1 MYKLEIFFLIGQITL
16 VAIGPL
22 TTVATCIICDPAFG
36 SRLDSML
43 IMGGTSAA
51 EGNVTINAEFNFLFD
66 PEAAH
71 VVINRANCRL
81 RIVPWETCYRHKI
94 DWVIYSKLNS
104 YLQFIEFAH
113 HCVIDTY
120 KIIILGMEVE

>member
-1 MYKLEIFFLIGQITL
+1 MTSFFIKIGQITL

-22 TTVATCIICDPAFG
+22 TTVATCIICDPTFG
-36 SRLDSML
+36 SRLQSML
-43 IMGGTSAA
+43 VMGGTSAA

-81 RIVPWETCYRHKI
+81 RLVPWETCYRHKI
-94 DWVIYSKLNS
+94 DWVWIS
-104 YLQFIEFAH
+104 YEMLK
-113 HCVIDTY
+113 V
-120 KIIILGMEVE
+120 

>member
-1 MYKLEIFFLIGQITL
+1 
-16 VAIGPL
+16 
-22 TTVATCIICDPAFG
+22 
-36 SRLDSML
+36 ML

-94 DWVIYSKLNS
+94 DWVRLMNKLEEHDLS
-104 YLQFIEFAH
+104 S
-113 HCVIDTY
+113 
-120 KIIILGMEVE
+120 IILFQIMLKFSFQFFSIFRIGV